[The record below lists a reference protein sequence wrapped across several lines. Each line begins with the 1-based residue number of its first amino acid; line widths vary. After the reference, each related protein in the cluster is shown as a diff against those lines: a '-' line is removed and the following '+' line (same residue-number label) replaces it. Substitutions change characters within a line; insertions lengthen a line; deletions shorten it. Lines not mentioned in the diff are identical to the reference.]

1 MLTYVCAC
9 TIGSD
14 MLIVVLVPFLFTCVI
29 PASISYIVLI
39 VKIKWKWKK
48 LHGTKNFE
56 HNSILPCTWCSN
68 IMHIWCTKKYVSKI
82 RYEHTHAHTNTDIYR
97 RNINELCG
105 SKSIYDIITWWC
117 WWLRF
122 FVSLSAAK
130 ELYRIR
136 TCSNI
141 FITEMDVKHEIL
153 FLMVLFR

>member
-1 MLTYVCAC
+1 MKYL
-9 TIGSD
+9 
-14 MLIVVLVPFLFTCVI
+14 VVPGWATQASINHMYMFTKEATQHSVLLPFLHVI
-29 PASISYIVLI
+29 PASISYIILI

-82 RYEHTHAHTNTDIYR
+82 RYEHTHTHTNTDIYR

-105 SKSIYDIITWWC
+105 SKSIYDIITWWW

-122 FVSLSAAK
+122 CFLVFAWG
-130 ELYRIR
+130 
-136 TCSNI
+136 
-141 FITEMDVKHEIL
+141 IL
-153 FLMVLFR
+153 VA